1 MKYILTFLASIL
13 TFLGLDAVWI
23 KFVAQPELTKIASGY
38 LAAQPNLAAAII
50 FYLIY
55 IIGVLFISL
64 KFSDNPKAAAV
75 NGLIL
80 GVLAY
85 LRPPQNLLPFK
96 AIQPSATATQ
106 ALTRGALLGL
116 VAYGTYELTNMA
128 TLANW
133 SWKMVIL
140 DTTWGGILTAIT
152 CFVGYRVYSKL
163 SKTGKKA

>member
-1 MKYILTFLASIL
+1 MKCILTFLASIL

-23 KFVAQPELTKIASGY
+23 NFVAQPELTKIASGY

-64 KFSDNPKAAAV
+64 KFSNNPKAAAV
-75 NGLIL
+75 NGLML

-85 LRPPQNLLPFK
+85 
-96 AIQPSATATQ
+96 S
-106 ALTRGALLGL
+106 
-116 VAYGTYELTNMA
+116 TYELTNMA

-152 CFVGYRVYSKL
+152 CFVGYRAYSKL
-163 SKTGKKA
+163 NKTGKKA

>member
-64 KFSDNPKAAAV
+64 KFSNSPKAAAV
-75 NGLIL
+75 NGLML

-85 LRPPQNLLPFK
+85 
-96 AIQPSATATQ
+96 S
-106 ALTRGALLGL
+106 
-116 VAYGTYELTNMA
+116 TYELTNMA

>member
-23 KFVAQPELTKIASGY
+23 NFVAQPELTKIASGY

-64 KFSDNPKAAAV
+64 KFGNNPKSAAV
-75 NGLIL
+75 NGLML

-85 LRPPQNLLPFK
+85 SRYYLGRHLNCHNLFCRVQSIFK
-96 AIQPSATATQ
+96 
-106 ALTRGALLGL
+106 
-116 VAYGTYELTNMA
+116 V
-128 TLANW
+128 
-133 SWKMVIL
+133 K
-140 DTTWGGILTAIT
+140 
-152 CFVGYRVYSKL
+152 
-163 SKTGKKA
+163 

>member
-1 MKYILTFLASIL
+1 MKYILTFVSSIL

-38 LAAQPNLAAAII
+38 LAPQPNLAAAII

-55 IIGVLFISL
+55 IIGVLFVSL
-64 KFSDNPKAAAV
+64 KFSNNPKAAAV
-75 NGLIL
+75 NGLML

-85 LRPPQNLLPFK
+85 
-96 AIQPSATATQ
+96 S
-106 ALTRGALLGL
+106 
-116 VAYGTYELTNMA
+116 TYELTNMA

>member
-23 KFVAQPELTKIASGY
+23 NFVAQPELTKIASGY
-38 LAAQPNLAAAII
+38 LAPQPNLAAAII

-55 IIGVLFISL
+55 IIGVLFVSL
-64 KFSDNPKAAAV
+64 KFSNNPKAAAV
-75 NGLIL
+75 NGLML
-80 GVLAY
+80 GAMAY
-85 LRPPQNLLPFK
+85 
-96 AIQPSATATQ
+96 S
-106 ALTRGALLGL
+106 
-116 VAYGTYELTNMA
+116 TYELTNMA

-133 SWKMVIL
+133 SWKMGIL